1 MKKTIEPKII
11 MKVYLIVG
19 IIGYSYIM
27 IFRTPGLLEVLAL
40 ILFTLFIR
48 FSSGYCLNK
57 NYNGVKIRDYINKQ
71 YNGFLK
77 VLYLLFPIVI
87 TLLMFFGMNRG
98 S

>member
-11 MKVYLIVG
+11 MKVYLIIG